1 LISAPLQNYFQRDRS
16 TSVDVIR
23 LTDGLRL
30 TIFRRSHHHHLV
42 KVKFVLRQRAN
53 AEIVVVIARHRFQ
66 LEVRVRE
73 MRDHRHAKVI
83 LVTPAPLGFPEL
95 AREKKKGAAVSHA
108 SSLNSIF
115 AWVSQV

>member
-1 LISAPLQNYFQRDRS
+1 MQTQ
-16 TSVDVIR
+16 
-23 LTDGLRL
+23 
-30 TIFRRSHHHHLV
+30 
-42 KVKFVLRQRAN
+42 
-53 AEIVVVIARHRFQ
+53 EIVVVIAPHRFQ

-95 AREKKKGAAVSHA
+95 AREKKKGAAV
-108 SSLNSIF
+108 LNSIF